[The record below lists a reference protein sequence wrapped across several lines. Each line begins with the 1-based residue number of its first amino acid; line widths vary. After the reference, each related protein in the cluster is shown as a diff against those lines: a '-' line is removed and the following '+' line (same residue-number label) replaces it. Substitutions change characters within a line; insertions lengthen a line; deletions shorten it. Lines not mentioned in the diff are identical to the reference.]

1 MKIGIMTFW
10 WSNDNYGQLLQ
21 CYALQKYLRDAGHDA
36 YLIRYNPSED
46 GTSVTPPHR
55 KLVKALNPVRL
66 SRYINYKIRA
76 RKIAEERRVH
86 DRGFFNFRER
96 YIAQS
101 EKIYGSYQELKDSPP
116 EADCYIV
123 GSDQVWNFSFYGSD
137 LKYKLPVIHAYFLD
151 FGSPDVKRMSYAASW
166 SVDFLSKELIEEIK
180 PLLQKFSYVS
190 VREEHGIE
198 LCRQC
203 GRDNAQWVC
212 DPTLL
217 LTPEKYRSL
226 YQSEGGHPP
235 ITGRYLFL
243 YMLANS
249 HRFDIQKVYDFAKKK
264 KLQVVYVTGNGVL
277 DKREKCFATIPEWLS
292 LVDNAEYV
300 VTNSFH
306 CCVFSILFRKQ
317 FGVVSLKGK
326 LSGMNTR
333 MESLFKQLK
342 IEPRWLQ
349 EDFSVLDREYKIDL
363 RSMSDNNEIL
373 ISKLP
378 PPLYIG

>member
-1 MKIGIMTFW
+1 M
-10 WSNDNYGQLLQ
+10 
-21 CYALQKYLRDAGHDA
+21 
-36 YLIRYNPSED
+36 
-46 GTSVTPPHR
+46 
-55 KLVKALNPVRL
+55 RL

-101 EKIYGSYQELKDSPP
+101 EKIYGSYQELKDRPP

-166 SVDFLSKELIEEIK
+166 SVDSLDRQLVTEIEPLLSK
-180 PLLQKFSYVS
+180 FDFVS

-203 GRDNAQWVC
+203 GYERAEHVC

-217 LTPEKYRSL
+217 LEADIYRKL
-226 YQSEGGHPP
+226 YQSENVQ
-235 ITGRYLFL
+235 TQEQKYLFL
-243 YMLANS
+243 YMLNNQCN
-249 HRFDIQKVYDFAKKK
+249 FDIQRVYDFAADRQLK
-264 KLQVVYVTGNGVL
+264 VVYVTGNGVL

-333 MESLFKQLK
+333 MESLFNQLK

-349 EDFSVLDREYKIDL
+349 EDFSVLDTECKIDL

-378 PPLYIG
+378 PPLYVG

>member
-36 YLIRYNPSED
+36 YLIRYTPIVD
-46 GTSVTPPHR
+46 GTSFTPLYK
-55 KLVKALNPVRL
+55 KLVKALNPICLFRH
-66 SRYINYKIRA
+66 INSKIRA
-76 RKIAEERRVH
+76 RKIAAERRNH
-86 DRGFFNFRER
+86 DRGFSNFRER
-96 YIAQS
+96 HIVQS
-101 EKIYGSYQELKDSPP
+101 EKIYGSYQELKENPP

-166 SVDFLSKELIEEIK
+166 SVDSLDRQLVTEIEPLLSK
-180 PLLQKFSYVS
+180 FDFVS
-190 VREEHGIE
+190 VREKHGIE

-203 GRDNAQWVC
+203 SYEYGEHVC

-217 LTPEKYRSL
+217 LEADVYRKL
-226 YQSEGGHPP
+226 YQNEN
-235 ITGRYLFL
+235 IQKQEQKYLFL
-243 YMLANS
+243 YMLNNQYD
-249 HRFDIQKVYDFAKKK
+249 FDTQKVYTFAAEKQLK
-264 KLQVVYVTGNGVL
+264 VVYVTGNGVL
-277 DKREKCFATIPEWLS
+277 DEREKCFATIPEWLS

-300 VTNSFH
+300 ITNSFH

-317 FGVVSLKGK
+317 FGVVSLQGK

-333 MESLFKQLK
+333 MESLFNQVK

-349 EDFSVLDREYKIDL
+349 GDFSMLDTEYKPCSVKESQKFL
-363 RSMSDNNEIL
+363 ELLNNNH
-373 ISKLP
+373 
-378 PPLYIG
+378 